1 MSPASRSLKP
11 SSRPRSEG
19 FVESASCA
27 VAATKEKLQPM
38 PSAKSV
44 NAYAATLETQK
55 SARTIALDAGDHR
68 LFLAAARFEET
79 GTPSRPGHRPP
90 MVPGSFAILVVAP
103 PVADGGQT
111 GR

>member
-1 MSPASRSLKP
+1 VTVVHERDPDH
-11 SSRPRSEG
+11 
-19 FVESASCA
+19 FDV
-27 VAATKEKLQPM
+27 
-38 PSAKSV
+38 
-44 NAYAATLETQK
+44 AATLETQK

-90 MVPGSFAILVVAP
+90 MVPDSFAILVVAP